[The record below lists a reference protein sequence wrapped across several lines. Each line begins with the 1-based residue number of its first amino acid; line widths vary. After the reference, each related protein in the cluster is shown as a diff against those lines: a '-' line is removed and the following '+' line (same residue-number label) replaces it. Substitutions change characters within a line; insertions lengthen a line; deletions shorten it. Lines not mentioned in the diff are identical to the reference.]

1 MPRPVPGPVE
11 RRWVGS
17 WRRRGEEGGYV
28 MDKQSK
34 TKNCPVMVQQ
44 TRGDDRWTHDITNTT
59 MNQLG
64 NWTICFCNNKTGS

>member
-17 WRRRGEEGGYV
+17 WRRRGEEGGHV

-34 TKNCPVMVQQ
+34 TKNCPVVVQQ
-44 TRGDDRWTHDITNTT
+44 TREDGRWTHGHHKHNHEPVGKLDN
-59 MNQLG
+59 MLLQ
-64 NWTICFCNNKTGS
+64 